1 MIGEAIYIRVSDKK
15 IKSDSHETWKCAD
28 AELQQQFR
36 YFPYGECSDVPRL
49 IQFSMTGQE
58 KCGLLVQVTA

>member
-1 MIGEAIYIRVSDKK
+1 VWPFSTGDCLIIRVSDKK

-36 YFPYGECSDVPRL
+36 YFPYGECSDVYSDFGGGKKK
-49 IQFSMTGQE
+49 I
-58 KCGLLVQVTA
+58 